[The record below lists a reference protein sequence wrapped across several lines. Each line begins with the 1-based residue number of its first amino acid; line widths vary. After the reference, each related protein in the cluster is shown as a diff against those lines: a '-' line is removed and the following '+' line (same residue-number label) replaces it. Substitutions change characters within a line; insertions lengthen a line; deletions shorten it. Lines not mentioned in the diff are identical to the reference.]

1 MNFCKEP
8 EANPFWP
15 VTATLEAPASCV
27 NAEKSTVAEMGLA
40 GGEAV
45 PAGML
50 SVAVEVPVTCPVV
63 GEKVIVPRDVGAVV
77 LPDGAQA
84 RL

>member
-1 MNFCKEP
+1 M
-8 EANPFWP
+8 
-15 VTATLEAPASCV
+15 
-27 NAEKSTVAEMGLA
+27 AEMALA
-40 GGEAV
+40 GGEVV

-63 GEKVIVPRDVGAVV
+63 GEKVIVPRDVGVAV

>member
-1 MNFCKEP
+1 MAE
-8 EANPFWP
+8 
-15 VTATLEAPASCV
+15 TA
-27 NAEKSTVAEMGLA
+27 LA
-40 GGEAV
+40 GGPDV

-50 SVAVEVPVTCPVV
+50 SVAVGGVVVTCPVV
-63 GEKVIVPRDVGAVV
+63 GEKVIVPREVGVAV

>member
-1 MNFCKEP
+1 M
-8 EANPFWP
+8 
-15 VTATLEAPASCV
+15 TATLDEPASWV
-27 NAEKSTVAEMGLA
+27 KAEKFTVAEMALA
-40 GGEAV
+40 GGPDV

-63 GEKVIVPRDVGAVV
+63 GEKVIVPREVGVAV